1 MILEDQKRINDYDY
15 KKMLD
20 DFELEARHN
29 KILRGIRDKWR
40 SISAIHNEKV
50 EEMKVK
56 TEKMYKKKDK
66 EFKKKLLQKEE
77 VIKRQ
82 LEMRKRLLSEEK
94 KRREEITKKKVDD
107 VQKNLRDF
115 KNIEEQKRLIVEKE
129 IFGKSKII
137 LFNNISIVMKIE
149 KRHNQN
155 KLKLHKNI
163 VKKNFYERNN
173 YMASLDKYLTK
184 KNEESIIKKQK
195 AFQKYQSFVSI
206 NLLITN

>member
-20 DFELEARHN
+20 NFELEARHN

-66 EFKKKLLQKEE
+66 AFKKKLLEKEE

-82 LEMRKRLLSEEK
+82 LEMRNRLLSEEK

-107 VQKNLRDF
+107 VRKNLRDF
-115 KNIEEQKRLIVEKE
+115 KNMEEQKRLIVEKE

-137 LFNNISIVMKIE
+137 LFNNIKIV
-149 KRHNQN
+149 
-155 KLKLHKNI
+155 
-163 VKKNFYERNN
+163 
-173 YMASLDKYLTK
+173 
-184 KNEESIIKKQK
+184 
-195 AFQKYQSFVSI
+195 
-206 NLLITN
+206 

>member
-20 DFELEARHN
+20 NFELEARHN

-66 EFKKKLLQKEE
+66 AFKKKLLEKEE

-82 LEMRKRLLSEEK
+82 LEMRNRLLSEEK

-137 LFNNISIVMKIE
+137 LFNNIKIV
-149 KRHNQN
+149 
-155 KLKLHKNI
+155 
-163 VKKNFYERNN
+163 
-173 YMASLDKYLTK
+173 
-184 KNEESIIKKQK
+184 
-195 AFQKYQSFVSI
+195 
-206 NLLITN
+206 

>member
-20 DFELEARHN
+20 NFELEARHN

-66 EFKKKLLQKEE
+66 AFKKKLLEKEE

-82 LEMRKRLLSEEK
+82 LEMRNRLLSEEK

-115 KNIEEQKRLIVEKE
+115 KNMEEQKRLIVEKE

-137 LFNNISIVMKIE
+137 LFNNISLV
-149 KRHNQN
+149 
-155 KLKLHKNI
+155 
-163 VKKNFYERNN
+163 
-173 YMASLDKYLTK
+173 
-184 KNEESIIKKQK
+184 
-195 AFQKYQSFVSI
+195 
-206 NLLITN
+206 

>member
-20 DFELEARHN
+20 NFELEARHN

-66 EFKKKLLQKEE
+66 AFKKKLLEKEE

-82 LEMRKRLLSEEK
+82 LEMRNRLLSEEK

-115 KNIEEQKRLIVEKE
+115 KNMEDQKRLIVEKE

-137 LFNNISIVMKIE
+137 LFNNISLV
-149 KRHNQN
+149 
-155 KLKLHKNI
+155 
-163 VKKNFYERNN
+163 
-173 YMASLDKYLTK
+173 
-184 KNEESIIKKQK
+184 
-195 AFQKYQSFVSI
+195 
-206 NLLITN
+206 